1 MAEQKLHL
9 FIRTSLVAPLIGKSQ
24 YNKDYEAFIKLLNMN
39 KYFIYNDNDEFDNI
53 FSLVSDYENEIIKKN
68 ILILMIYKKVY
79 LKYKILFIQIVF

>member
-39 KYFIYNDNDEFDNI
+39 KY
-53 FSLVSDYENEIIKKN
+53 L
-68 ILILMIYKKVY
+68 
-79 LKYKILFIQIVF
+79 